1 MSSPSGAGKTSI
13 SKKILQKDNKISL
26 SISCTTRPRRKGE
39 VNKKD
44 YIFLSE
50 EDFQKKIKSGDFLE
64 YASVFGNRY
73 GTLRQTVSRFFNKKK
88 DVLFDIDWQGYQQLK
103 QSGMEVVGIFI
114 LPPNK
119 KELIR
124 RLKNRG
130 RDTTEEMKKRMSLA
144 QDEISH
150 FPEYDYVVVNDDWS
164 EGLSSSIRCGLSEVL
179 KTNPD
184 TEAVILVLCDQPF
197 LTTNILD
204 QMVNSYQGSG
214 QPIVHCLYSEASGPP
229 TLFHKSLFPYLMEL
243 KGSQGAKKVVD
254 MFPDKV
260 AYIDFPEG
268 KFDIDTLEDYH
279 QLIQTE
285 SDK

>member
-1 MSSPSGAGKTSI
+1 LSSPSGAGKTSI

-26 SISCTTRPRRKGE
+26 SISCTTRPKRKGE
-39 VNKKD
+39 INKKD

-50 EDFQKKIKSGDFLE
+50 EDFQKQIKNRDFLE
-64 YASVFGNRY
+64 FASVFGYRY
-73 GTLRQTVSRFFNKKK
+73 GTLRQTVNRFFNKKR

-150 FPEYDYVVVNDDWS
+150 FPEYDYVVVNNDLDS
-164 EGLSSSIRCGLSEVL
+164 CVTKIQNIIIAERHKKSRQFNL
-179 KTNPD
+179 
-184 TEAVILVLCDQPF
+184 TEF
-197 LTTNILD
+197 
-204 QMVNSYQGSG
+204 VN
-214 QPIVHCLYSEASGPP
+214 
-229 TLFHKSLFPYLMEL
+229 
-243 KGSQGAKKVVD
+243 
-254 MFPDKV
+254 
-260 AYIDFPEG
+260 
-268 KFDIDTLEDYH
+268 KFRD
-279 QLIQTE
+279 
-285 SDK
+285 

>member
-1 MSSPSGAGKTSI
+1 MEIKSKNFCIVLSSPSGAGKTSI
-13 SKKILQKDNKISL
+13 SKKILQKDKKISL
-26 SISCTTRPRRKGE
+26 SISCTTRPKRKGE
-39 VNKKD
+39 INKKD

-50 EDFQKKIKSGDFLE
+50 ENFQKQIKNGDFLE

-73 GTLRQTVSRFFNKKK
+73 GTLRQTVNRFFNKKR

-150 FPEYDYVVVNDDWS
+150 FPEYDYVVVNNDLDS
-164 EGLSSSIRCGLSEVL
+164 CVTKIQNIIIAERHKKSRQFNL
-179 KTNPD
+179 
-184 TEAVILVLCDQPF
+184 TEF
-197 LTTNILD
+197 
-204 QMVNSYQGSG
+204 VN
-214 QPIVHCLYSEASGPP
+214 
-229 TLFHKSLFPYLMEL
+229 
-243 KGSQGAKKVVD
+243 
-254 MFPDKV
+254 
-260 AYIDFPEG
+260 
-268 KFDIDTLEDYH
+268 KFRD
-279 QLIQTE
+279 
-285 SDK
+285 

>member
-26 SISCTTRPRRKGE
+26 SISCTTRPKRKGE
-39 VNKKD
+39 INKKD

-64 YASVFGNRY
+64 FASVFGYRY
-73 GTLRQTVSRFFNKKK
+73 GTLRQTVNRFFNKKK

-144 QDEISH
+144 QHEISH
-150 FPEYDYVVVNDDWS
+150 FPEYDYVVVNNDLDS
-164 EGLSSSIRCGLSEVL
+164 CVTKIQNIIIAERHKKSRQFNL
-179 KTNPD
+179 
-184 TEAVILVLCDQPF
+184 TEF
-197 LTTNILD
+197 
-204 QMVNSYQGSG
+204 VN
-214 QPIVHCLYSEASGPP
+214 
-229 TLFHKSLFPYLMEL
+229 
-243 KGSQGAKKVVD
+243 
-254 MFPDKV
+254 
-260 AYIDFPEG
+260 
-268 KFDIDTLEDYH
+268 KFRD
-279 QLIQTE
+279 
-285 SDK
+285 